1 MMKIKKLAKLLGLCC
16 LTAGLALPSAAQA
29 ATGDDGHVTATPAL
43 AAKAGCTPRELDVK
57 TLQKTLLE
65 QGACLA

>member
-1 MMKIKKLAKLLGLCC
+1 MRFPVEERLSEI
-16 LTAGLALPSAAQA
+16 AA
-29 ATGDDGHVTATPAL
+29 AL

-57 TLQKTLLE
+57 ALQKTLLE

>member
-1 MMKIKKLAKLLGLCC
+1 MRLEMNMKRILVWM
-16 LTAGLALPSAAQA
+16 AA
-29 ATGDDGHVTATPAL
+29 AL

-57 TLQKTLLE
+57 TLQKTLKE